1 MDDLVVESVAAGE
14 RASRSCAEKN
24 QPPTPKI
31 KRILISSLVLMALGA
46 GLCSRADVV
55 MEWNKAA
62 LDAICADRTP
72 PPMAS
77 RNLAILQAAIYDAVN
92 GISRTHKACFVQSV
106 VPNSASM
113 EAAASAAA
121 HAVQISLY
129 PANVADFDRVHAA
142 KLKAIRPRPLK
153 HGGIA
158 WDEAVAG
165 KILA

>member
-55 MEWNKAA
+55 TEWNKAA

-72 PPMAS
+72 PPRAS
-77 RNLAILQAAIYDAVN
+77 RNLAILHASIYDAVD
-92 GISRTHKACFVQSV
+92 GMSRTHKAYFVQSA
-106 VPNSASM
+106 VPALRRKRLTM
-113 EAAASAAA
+113 RCGE
-121 HAVQISLY
+121 LRL
-129 PANVADFDRVHAA
+129 P
-142 KLKAIRPRPLK
+142 KALFRSQPWFI
-153 HGGIA
+153 
-158 WDEAVAG
+158 DESSS
-165 KILA
+165 IQPW